1 MEIPPPFGAVPPTE
15 SISDHGGTGVAPVL
29 FSVVIPTYNRLPI
42 LRKCLNGLEAQRGL
56 GPDDFE
62 VVLVDDGSTDGTVE
76 WLQQEAAAY
85 PHVRLVCQEHGGP
98 ALGRNLG
105 VSCARGEVIV
115 FIDSDLVV
123 LPDFLS
129 QHSQSL
135 RQAWQRQ
142 GNRLCFTYGAVIN
155 THNFDNPTAEPHKL
169 SDYSWAYF
177 ATGNVAIDK
186 HLLEQSGL
194 FDSAFRLY
202 GWEDLELGERLRR
215 LGVQLVRCP
224 GAKGYHW
231 HPPLSLDQLPELV
244 QKEQERARMGLVF
257 YKKHPTRRV
266 RFIIQYTIWHRL
278 LWELLTLGGLINER
292 SLRPLLGWLIRKGY
306 PGLAMELLRL
316 PLNRLGV
323 RALQHQAHGAGLG

>member
-1 MEIPPPFGAVPPTE
+1 MNMPAPASLLMSGDEYRE
-15 SISDHGGTGVAPVL
+15 SLRRYRPRVFLDGRLVE
-29 FSVVIPTYNRLPI
+29 SVVDEPGFAPGMNAIALTYDYALKAQYAKLMTAVQQSSGKTVNRLTHI
-42 LRKCLNGLEAQRGL
+42 NTSAGDLLNKLEA
-56 GPDDFE
+56 
-62 VVLVDDGSTDGTVE
+62 
-76 WLQQEAAAY
+76 
-85 PHVRLVCQEHGGP
+85 VRLVCQEHGGP

-186 HLLEQSGL
+186 QLLEQSGL
-194 FDSAFRLY
+194 FDSGFRLY

-215 LGVQLVRCP
+215 LGVQLVPCP

-231 HPPLSLDQLPELV
+231 HPPLSLDQLNATFWFGSPWSGSA
-244 QKEQERARMGLVF
+244 QAAP
-257 YKKHPTRRV
+257 PTKPGWPALR
-266 RFIIQYTIWHRL
+266 
-278 LWELLTLGGLINER
+278 G
-292 SLRPLLGWLIRKGY
+292 SLSLAGPPL
-306 PGLAMELLRL
+306 P
-316 PLNRLGV
+316 
-323 RALQHQAHGAGLG
+323 